1 LYLCFP
7 FSGQLPLVSK
17 SLILYDS
24 NLQLSLRLLINLLI
38 INVRAVGVEIELS
51 SATLFFEYEG
61 FGSFGLQG

>member
-1 LYLCFP
+1 LL
-7 FSGQLPLVSK
+7 SVHGQLTLVSK

-38 INVRAVGVEIELS
+38 NVRAVGVEIELS
-51 SATLFFEYEG
+51 SATLFLEYEG